1 MDMITSLAQHIAVFL
16 LKNEIID
23 SENLDIYIYGFEI
36 IISSVISILTGLI
49 FGITFSQLLECTFFF
64 FFFNSV
70 YSNEELLWWVSC
82 QYIFKM

>member
-64 FFFNSV
+64 FNSV